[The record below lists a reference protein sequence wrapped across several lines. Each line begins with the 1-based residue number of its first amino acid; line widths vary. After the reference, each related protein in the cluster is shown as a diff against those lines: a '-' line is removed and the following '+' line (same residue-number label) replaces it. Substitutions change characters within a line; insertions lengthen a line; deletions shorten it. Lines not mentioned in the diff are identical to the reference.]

1 MKKLKHLFCIA
12 LAAVV
17 TVTSLVTTPIEAK
30 ADGDTIITVPIT
42 VQEEYSMANE
52 FFQIMNQKR
61 VEAGLP
67 EYKLDAGLMDMAM
80 TRAAQLC
87 IYFDHKSLYSNNQ
100 AVSDLRTGTP
110 IEYTV
115 GVNEDI
121 SDGTADADSTYRV
134 WYGSTGHR
142 PALISTDYNY
152 CGIGVVTYHNNIKWS
167 LIVSKY
173 PCGNE
178 IESVS
183 GSKTNT
189 RNIDAKAKF
198 FSRSIYR
205 TINADERTID
215 LDANGKTEDSFT
227 FSDIGSKSCS
237 YYVTQPGIFIFKSNN
252 PELFDVDGVGR
263 ITPKANGTGS
273 MTVYY
278 KGSVELLTVP
288 VKAGLMPKPTKTPEP
303 GTINP
308 VTPTPAQ
315 PDQIEPVTPSG
326 NPDAGNTETPS
337 QPTETLS
344 QPTETPSQPTE
355 TPSQPTVPSQ
365 QETSTPSTQE
375 TTVSPA
381 KPTEQPNNSKQTE
394 IKLTVK
400 VSNVTY
406 NGKARKP
413 SVKVYSGK
421 KRLSSKYYT
430 VSYKNNKN
438 VGYGTV
444 TVKGKG
450 NYSKASGT
458 AKFKINLKKTKL
470 SVAKSTKKKTFI
482 TTWKK
487 TGGNSGWQVQYSTNK
502 KFRSG
507 VRTVNLKSRNT
518 KLTVRKL
525 RSRKTYYIRVRGYK
539 KVKGKIMYA
548 GWSNVKKVKVK

>member
-1 MKKLKHLFCIA
+1 MRKLKHTLCIM
-12 LAAVV
+12 L
-17 TVTSLVTTPIEAK
+17 TLILTLTSIMVIPVSAE

-67 EYKLDAGLMDMAM
+67 EYKLDTGLMDMAM

-87 IYFDHKSLYSNNQ
+87 IYFDHASLT
-100 AVSDLRTGTP
+100 SDPRKHDALGDLQIGTP
-110 IEYTV
+110 IEQALRV
-115 GVNEDI
+115 VENI
-121 SDGTADADSTYRV
+121 ADGTGDATSTYNA
-134 WYGSTGHR
+134 WYGSNGHKL
-142 PALISTDYNY
+142 ALISDKFYY
-152 CGIGVVTYHNNIKWS
+152 CGIGAVTYHNNIKWC
-167 LIVSKY
+167 LIVSDT

-178 IESVS
+178 INSVS

-198 FSRSIYR
+198 FSQNIYW
-205 TINADERTID
+205 TINAN
-215 LDANGKTEDSFT
+215 ANSSKCGADGYMNESFT
-227 FSDIGSKSCS
+227 FADIGTQSTS
-237 YYVTQPGIFIFKSNN
+237 YYVTQPGVFTFRSNN
-252 PELFDVDGVGR
+252 PELFSVDGIGR
-263 ITPKANGTGS
+263 IKPLKSGTGS
-273 MTVYY
+273 LTVLY
-278 KGSVELLTVP
+278 KGMELCTTP
-288 VKAGLMPKPTKTPEP
+288 VKTTEKRVAPTPTPDS
-303 GTINP
+303 GKADP
-308 VTPTPAQ
+308 VTPTPAH
-315 PDQIEPVTPSG
+315 PDQTEPVAPPS

-337 QPTETLS
+337 QPTE
-344 QPTETPSQPTE
+344 PSQPE
-355 TPSQPTVPSQ
+355 TP
-365 QETSTPSTQE
+365 TPSTQE

-381 KPTEQPNNSKQTE
+381 KPAAQPNNSKQTRT
-394 IKLTVK
+394 KLTVK

-406 NGKARKP
+406 NGKAQKP

-470 SVAKSTKKKTFI
+470 SSAKSTKRKTFT

-507 VRTVNLKSRNT
+507 VRTVNLKANNT

-525 RSRKTYYIRVRGYK
+525 RSRKNYYIRIRGYK
-539 KVKGKIMYA
+539 KVNGQMMYSSWSSVKSVKI
-548 GWSNVKKVKVK
+548 K

>member
-1 MKKLKHLFCIA
+1 MRKLKHTLCIM
-12 LAAVV
+12 L
-17 TVTSLVTTPIEAK
+17 TLILTLTSIMVIPVSAE

-67 EYKLDAGLMDMAM
+67 EYKLDTGLMDMAM

-87 IYFDHKSLYSNNQ
+87 IYFDHASLT
-100 AVSDLRTGTP
+100 SDPRKHDALGDLQIGTP
-110 IEYTV
+110 IEQALRV
-115 GVNEDI
+115 VENI
-121 SDGTADADSTYRV
+121 ADGTGDATSTYNA
-134 WYGSTGHR
+134 WYGSNGHKL
-142 PALISTDYNY
+142 ALISDKFYY
-152 CGIGVVTYHNNIKWS
+152 CGIGAVTYHNNIKWC
-167 LIVSKY
+167 LIVSDT

-178 IESVS
+178 IDSVS

-198 FSRSIYR
+198 FSQNIYW
-205 TINADERTID
+205 TINAN
-215 LDANGKTEDSFT
+215 ANSSKCGADGYMNESFT
-227 FSDIGSKSCS
+227 FADIGTQSTS
-237 YYVTQPGIFIFKSNN
+237 YYVTQPGVFTFRSNN
-252 PELFDVDGVGR
+252 PELFSVDGIGR
-263 ITPKANGTGS
+263 IKPLKSGTGS
-273 MTVYY
+273 LTVLY
-278 KGSVELLTVP
+278 KGMELCTTP
-288 VKAGLMPKPTKTPEP
+288 VKTTEKRVAPTPTPDS
-303 GTINP
+303 GKADP
-308 VTPTPAQ
+308 VTPTPAH
-315 PDQIEPVTPSG
+315 PDQTEPVAPPS

-337 QPTETLS
+337 QPTE
-344 QPTETPSQPTE
+344 PSQPE
-355 TPSQPTVPSQ
+355 TP
-365 QETSTPSTQE
+365 TPSTQE

-381 KPTEQPNNSKQTE
+381 KPAAQPNNSKQTRT
-394 IKLTVK
+394 KLTVK

-406 NGKARKP
+406 NGKAQKP

-470 SVAKSTKKKTFI
+470 SSAKSTKRKTFT

-507 VRTVNLKSRNT
+507 VRTVNLKANNT

-525 RSRKTYYIRVRGYK
+525 RSRKNYYIRIRGYK
-539 KVKGKIMYA
+539 KVNGQMMYSSWSSVKSVKI
-548 GWSNVKKVKVK
+548 K

>member
-1 MKKLKHLFCIA
+1 MRKLKHTLCIM
-12 LAAVV
+12 L
-17 TVTSLVTTPIEAK
+17 TLILTLTSIMVIPVSAE

-67 EYKLDAGLMDMAM
+67 EYKLDTGLMDMAM

-87 IYFDHKSLYSNNQ
+87 IYFDHASLT
-100 AVSDLRTGTP
+100 SDPRKHDALGDLQIGTP
-110 IEYTV
+110 IEQALRV
-115 GVNEDI
+115 VENI
-121 SDGTADADSTYRV
+121 ADGTGDATSTYNA
-134 WYGSTGHR
+134 WYGSNGHKL
-142 PALISTDYNY
+142 ALISDKFYY
-152 CGIGVVTYHNNIKWS
+152 CGIGAVTYHNNIKWC
-167 LIVSKY
+167 LIVSDT

-178 IESVS
+178 IDSVS

-198 FSRSIYR
+198 FSQNIYW
-205 TINADERTID
+205 TINAN
-215 LDANGKTEDSFT
+215 ANSSKCGADGYMNESFT
-227 FSDIGSKSCS
+227 FADIGTQSTS
-237 YYVTQPGIFIFKSNN
+237 YYVTQPGVFTFRSNN
-252 PELFDVDGVGR
+252 PELFSVDGIGR
-263 ITPKANGTGS
+263 IKPLKSGTGS
-273 MTVYY
+273 LTVLY
-278 KGSVELLTVP
+278 KGMELCTTP
-288 VKAGLMPKPTKTPEP
+288 VKTTEKRVAPTPTPDS
-303 GTINP
+303 GKADP
-308 VTPTPAQ
+308 VTPTPAH
-315 PDQIEPVTPSG
+315 PDQTEPVAPPS

-337 QPTETLS
+337 QPTE
-344 QPTETPSQPTE
+344 PSQPE
-355 TPSQPTVPSQ
+355 TP
-365 QETSTPSTQE
+365 TPSTQE

-381 KPTEQPNNSKQTE
+381 KPAAQPNNSKQTRT
-394 IKLTVK
+394 KLTVK

-406 NGKARKP
+406 NGKAQKP

-470 SVAKSTKKKTFI
+470 SSAKSTKKKTF
-482 TTWKK
+482 TATWRK

-507 VRTVNLKSRNT
+507 VRTVNLKADNT

-525 RSRKTYYIRVRGYK
+525 RSRKNYYVRIRSYK
-539 KVKGKIMYA
+539 KVGKQTWYS
-548 GWSNVKKVKVK
+548 GWSNVKRVRIR

>member
-1 MKKLKHLFCIA
+1 MKKLKHTLCIM
-12 LAAVV
+12 L
-17 TVTSLVTTPIEAK
+17 TLILMVTSIMVIPVSAE

-52 FFQIMNQKR
+52 FFQLMNQKR
-61 VEAGLP
+61 AEAGLP

-87 IYFDHKSLYSNNQ
+87 IYFDHKSLYSSNQ

-121 SDGTADADSTYRV
+121 SDGTADAESTYKV

-142 PALISTDYNY
+142 PALISSDYNY
-152 CGIGVVTYHNNIKWS
+152 CGIGIVTYHNNIKWS

-189 RNIDAKAKF
+189 RTVKAKAKY
-198 FSRSIYR
+198 FSRKKVAALDEW
-205 TINADERTID
+205 ADD
-215 LDANGKTEDSFT
+215 PFA
-227 FSDIGSKSCS
+227 FSDIESGRDG
-237 YYVTQPGIFIFKSNN
+237 YYIQQTGIFTFKNNN
-252 PELFDVDGVGR
+252 PELIDIDSMGR
-263 ITPKANGTGS
+263 LKPKANGKGTF
-273 MTVYY
+273 TIYY
-278 KGSVELLTVP
+278 KNIELCTVSVTAYHDE
-288 VKAGLMPKPTKTPEP
+288 E
-303 GTINP
+303 GT
-308 VTPTPAQ
+308 VTPTPTESPKQTETTKPENTPTPTEPAQ
-315 PDQIEPVTPSG
+315 TEPVTPPG
-326 NPDAGNTETPS
+326 TPDAGNTETPN
-337 QPTETLS
+337 QPTE
-344 QPTETPSQPTE
+344 PSQP
-355 TPSQPTVPSQ
+355 
-365 QETSTPSTQE
+365 ETSAPSTQE

-381 KPTEQPNNSKQTE
+381 KPAAQPNNSQQTGT
-394 IKLTVK
+394 KLTVK

-406 NGKARKP
+406 NGKAQKP

-421 KRLSSKYYT
+421 KQLSSKYYT

-450 NYSKASGT
+450 SYSKTSGT
-458 AKFKINLKKTKL
+458 AKFKINLKKPGL
-470 SVAKSTKKKTFI
+470 SSTKSTKKKTFT

-487 TGGNSGWQVQYSTNK
+487 TGGNSGWQVQYSLNK

-507 VRTVNLKSRNT
+507 VRTVNLKSNNT

-525 RSRKTYYIRVRGYK
+525 RSRKNYYVRIRGYK
-539 KVKGKIMYA
+539 KVGKQTWYS
-548 GWSNVKKVKVK
+548 GWSNVKSVRIR

>member
-100 AVSDLRTGTP
+100 AVTDLRKGTP

-121 SDGTADADSTYRV
+121 SDGTADADSTYKV

-198 FSRSIYR
+198 FSQNIYW
-205 TINADERTID
+205 TINAN
-215 LDANGKTEDSFT
+215 ANSSKCGADGYMNESFT
-227 FSDIGSKSCS
+227 FADIGTQSTS
-237 YYVTQPGIFIFKSNN
+237 YYVTLPGVFTFRSNN
-252 PELFDVDGVGR
+252 PELFSVDGIGR
-263 ITPKANGTGS
+263 IKPLKSGAGS
-273 MTVYY
+273 LTVLY
-278 KGSVELLTVP
+278 KGMELCTTP
-288 VKAGLMPKPTKTPEP
+288 VKTTEKRVNPTPTPE
-303 GTINP
+303 TTDP
-308 VTPTPAQ
+308 VPTTPAQ

-337 QPTETLS
+337 K
-344 QPTETPSQPTE
+344 PTETPSQPTE

>member
-1 MKKLKHLFCIA
+1 MKKLKHTLCIM
-12 LAAVV
+12 L
-17 TVTSLVTTPIEAK
+17 TLILTLTSIMVIPVSAET
-30 ADGDTIITVPIT
+30 DGDTIITVPIT

-115 GVNEDI
+115 GVKEDI
-121 SDGTADADSTYRV
+121 SDGTADADSTYKV

-178 IESVS
+178 IKSVS

-198 FSRSIYR
+198 FSQNIYW
-205 TINADERTID
+205 TINAN
-215 LDANGKTEDSFT
+215 ANSSKCGADGYMNESFT
-227 FSDIGSKSCS
+227 FADIGTQSTS
-237 YYVTQPGIFIFKSNN
+237 YYVTQPGVFTFRSNN
-252 PELFDVDGVGR
+252 PELFSVDGIGR
-263 ITPKANGTGS
+263 IKPLKSGIGS
-273 MTVYY
+273 LTVLY
-278 KGSVELLTVP
+278 KGMELCTTP
-288 VKAGLMPKPTKTPEP
+288 VKTTEKRVNPTPTPGKTD
-303 GTINP
+303 P
-308 VTPTPAQ
+308 VTPTPTK
-315 PDQIEPVTPSG
+315 PVTPPSTS
-326 NPDAGNTETPS
+326 DTGNTEKPNQPS
-337 QPTETLS
+337 I
-344 QPTETPSQPTE
+344 
-355 TPSQPTVPSQ
+355 
-365 QETSTPSTQE
+365 ST
-375 TTVSPA
+375 
-381 KPTEQPNNSKQTE
+381 
-394 IKLTVK
+394 KLTVK

-406 NGKARKP
+406 NGKSQKP

-421 KRLSSKYYT
+421 KQLSSKYYT

-450 NYSKASGT
+450 SYSKASGT
-458 AKFKINLKKTKL
+458 AKFKINLKKPIFSYTR
-470 SVAKSTKKKTFI
+470 STKRRTFTI
-482 TTWKK
+482 IWKK
-487 TGGNSGWQVQYSTNK
+487 TGGNSGWQVQYSLDK
-502 KFRSG
+502 KFRAG
-507 VRTVNLKSRNT
+507 VRTVNLKSSNT
-518 KLTVRKL
+518 GLTIRKL
-525 RSRKTYYIRVRGYK
+525 KSRKNYYIRVRGYK
-539 KVKGKIMYA
+539 KVGSKMMYSS
-548 GWSNVKKVKVK
+548 WSNVKRVKIK

>member
-61 VEAGLP
+61 AEAGLP
-67 EYKLDAGLMDMAM
+67 EYKLDTGLMDMAM

-115 GVNEDI
+115 GVKEDI

-152 CGIGVVTYHNNIKWS
+152 CGIGVVTYQNNIKWS

-198 FSRSIYR
+198 FSQNIYW
-205 TINADERTID
+205 TINAN
-215 LDANGKTEDSFT
+215 ANSSKCGVDGYVNESFT
-227 FSDIGSKSCS
+227 FADIGTQSTS
-237 YYVTQPGIFIFKSNN
+237 YYVTQPGVFTFRSNN
-252 PELFDVDGVGR
+252 PELFSVDGIGR
-263 ITPKANGTGS
+263 IKPLKSGTGS
-273 MTVYY
+273 LTVLY
-278 KGSVELLTVP
+278 KGMELCTTP
-288 VKAGLMPKPTKTPEP
+288 VKTTEKR
-303 GTINP
+303 
-308 VTPTPAQ
+308 VVQTPTPA
-315 PDQIEPVTPSG
+315 PGTVDPVTPIPTKPVTPPSTS
-326 NPDAGNTETPS
+326 NTGNTEKPNQPS
-337 QPTETLS
+337 QS
-344 QPTETPSQPTE
+344 A
-355 TPSQPTVPSQ
+355 
-365 QETSTPSTQE
+365 PSTSE
-375 TTVSPA
+375 TTPA
-381 KPTEQPNNSKQTE
+381 KPTVKPNSSNHASVST
-394 IKLTVK
+394 KLTVK

-406 NGKARKP
+406 NGKSQKP

-421 KRLSSKYYT
+421 KQLSSKYYT

-450 NYSKASGT
+450 SYSKASGT
-458 AKFKINLKKTKL
+458 AKFKINLKKPIFSYTR
-470 SVAKSTKKKTFI
+470 STKRKTFTI
-482 TTWKK
+482 IWKK
-487 TGGNSGWQVQYSTNK
+487 TGGNSGWQVQYSLDK
-502 KFRSG
+502 KFRAG
-507 VRTVNLKSRNT
+507 VRTINLKSSNTRLTVRNLKSRKN
-518 KLTVRKL
+518 
-525 RSRKTYYIRVRGYK
+525 YYIRVRGYK
-539 KVKGKIMYA
+539 KVGSKMMYSS
-548 GWSNVKKVKVK
+548 WSNVKRVKIK

>member
-1 MKKLKHLFCIA
+1 MKKLKDTLCVMLTLI
-12 LAAVV
+12 L
-17 TVTSLVTTPIEAK
+17 TLTSILVMPVNAET
-30 ADGDTIITVPIT
+30 DGDTIITVPIT

-61 VEAGLP
+61 AEAGLP
-67 EYKLDAGLMDMAM
+67 EYKLDAGLMNMAM
-80 TRAAQLC
+80 ERAAELC
-87 IYFDHKSLYSNNQ
+87 IYFDHKSLTTKNIALTDKELANPLIGNNFSYS
-100 AVSDLRTGTP
+100 T
-110 IEYTV
+110 
-115 GVNEDI
+115 EDI
-121 SDGTADADSTYRV
+121 SDGTGDAASTYKV
-134 WYGSTGHR
+134 WYDSLGHR
-142 PALISTDYNY
+142 PALIGTDYNY

-167 LIVSKY
+167 LIVSSIPGGK
-173 PCGNE
+173 E

-205 TINADERTID
+205 TINADERTVD
-215 LDANGKTEDSFT
+215 LDANGKTEESFT
-227 FSDIGSKSCS
+227 FADIGSKNCS
-237 YYVTQPGIFIFKSNN
+237 YYVTQPGIFTFKSNN

-288 VKAGLMPKPTKTPEP
+288 VKAGLMPKPTSSPNP
-303 GTINP
+303 GTTDPVNP
-308 VTPTPAQ
+308 TPTLPAQ
-315 PDQIEPVTPSG
+315 TEPVTPPST
-326 NPDAGNTETPS
+326 PDAGNTETPS
-337 QPTETLS
+337 QPTE
-344 QPTETPSQPTE
+344 PSQP
-355 TPSQPTVPSQ
+355 
-365 QETSTPSTQE
+365 ETSTPSTQE

-381 KPTEQPNNSKQTE
+381 KPAAQPNNSKQTGT
-394 IKLTVK
+394 KLSIK

-406 NGKARKP
+406 NGKAQKP

-458 AKFKINLKKTKL
+458 AKFKNNLKTTKL
-470 SVAKSTKKKTFI
+470 SSAKSTKRKTFT

-507 VRTVNLKSRNT
+507 VRTVNLKSSNT
-518 KLTVRKL
+518 RLTVRKL
-525 RSRKTYYIRVRGYK
+525 KSRKNYYVRIRSYK
-539 KVKGKIMYA
+539 KVGKQTWYSR
-548 GWSNVKKVKVK
+548 WSSVKSVRIR

>member
-1 MKKLKHLFCIA
+1 MKKLKHTLCIM
-12 LAAVV
+12 LTLIL
-17 TVTSLVTTPIEAK
+17 TVTSIMIIPVSAET
-30 ADGDTIITVPIT
+30 DGDTIITVPIT

-52 FFQIMNQKR
+52 FFQLMNQKR
-61 VEAGLP
+61 AESGLP

-80 TRAAQLC
+80 TRSAQLC
-87 IYFDHKSLYSNNQ
+87 IYFNHASL
-100 AVSDLRTGTP
+100 VSDPREHDALGDLQVGTP
-110 IEYTV
+110 IEHKI
-115 GVNEDI
+115 GVTEDI
-121 SDGTADADSTYRV
+121 LDGTADAASSYKV
-134 WYGSTGHR
+134 WYDSYGHR
-142 PALISTDYNY
+142 PALISTEYNY
-152 CGIGVVTYHNNIKWS
+152 CGMGVVTYHNNIKWC

-237 YYVTQPGIFIFKSNN
+237 YYVTQPGIFTFKSNN

-288 VKAGLMPKPTKTPEP
+288 VKAGLMPKPTKTPDP
-303 GTINP
+303 GTTDP
-308 VTPTPAQ
+308 VPTIPAQ
-315 PDQIEPVTPSG
+315 PAQTEPVTPPS
-326 NPDAGNTETPS
+326 NPDAGNTETPN
-337 QPTETLS
+337 QPTE
-344 QPTETPSQPTE
+344 PSQP
-355 TPSQPTVPSQ
+355 
-365 QETSTPSTQE
+365 ETSTPSTQE
-375 TTVSPA
+375 TTVSP
-381 KPTEQPNNSKQTE
+381 KPAAQPNNSQQTGT
-394 IKLTVK
+394 KLTIK

-406 NGKARKP
+406 NGKAQKP

-444 TVKGKG
+444 TVKGKES
-450 NYSKASGT
+450 YSKASGT
-458 AKFKINLKKTKL
+458 AKFKINLKKPGFSST
-470 SVAKSTKKKTFI
+470 KSTKKKTFT

-507 VRTVNLKSRNT
+507 VRTVNLKANNT

-525 RSRKTYYIRVRGYK
+525 KSRKTYYIRIRGYK
-539 KVKGKIMYA
+539 KINGKMMYSSWSSVKSVKI
-548 GWSNVKKVKVK
+548 K

>member
-1 MKKLKHLFCIA
+1 MKKLKHTLCIMFA
-12 LAAVV
+12 LIL
-17 TVTSLVTTPIEAK
+17 TMTSILVIPISAEST
-30 ADGDTIITVPIT
+30 GDTIITVPIT

-52 FFQIMNQKR
+52 LFQLMNQKR
-61 VEAGLP
+61 AEAGLP
-67 EYKLDAGLMDMAM
+67 EYKLDTGLMDMAM

-87 IYFDHKSLYSNNQ
+87 IYFDHASLT
-100 AVSDLRTGTP
+100 SDPRKHDALGDLQIGTP
-110 IEYTV
+110 IEQALRV
-115 GVNEDI
+115 VENI
-121 SDGTADADSTYRV
+121 ADGTGDAASTYNA
-134 WYGSTGHR
+134 WYSSNGHK
-142 PALISTDYNY
+142 PALISEKFYY
-152 CGIGVVTYHNNIKWS
+152 CGIGTVTYHNNIKWC
-167 LIVSKY
+167 LIVSDT

-178 IESVS
+178 IERVS
-183 GSKTNT
+183 GSKMNT

-237 YYVTQPGIFIFKSNN
+237 YYVTQPGIFTFKSNN

-315 PDQIEPVTPSG
+315 PDQTEPVTPPS
-326 NPDAGNTETPS
+326 NPDAGNTEAPS
-337 QPTETLS
+337 QPTE
-344 QPTETPSQPTE
+344 PSQPE
-355 TPSQPTVPSQ
+355 TP
-365 QETSTPSTQE
+365 TPSTQE
-375 TTVSPA
+375 TIVSPA
-381 KPTEQPNNSKQTE
+381 KPAAQPNNSKQTRT
-394 IKLTVK
+394 KLTVK

-406 NGKARKP
+406 NGKAQKP

-470 SVAKSTKKKTFI
+470 SSAKSTKKKTFI

-507 VRTVNLKSRNT
+507 VRTVNLKSSNT
-518 KLTVRKL
+518 RLTVRNLKN
-525 RSRKTYYIRVRGYK
+525 RKKYYVRVRSYK
-539 KVKGKIMYA
+539 KVGKQTWYS
-548 GWSNVKKVKVK
+548 GWSNVKRVRIR

>member
-1 MKKLKHLFCIA
+1 MRKLKHTLCIM
-12 LAAVV
+12 L
-17 TVTSLVTTPIEAK
+17 TLILTLTSIMVIPVSAE

-67 EYKLDAGLMDMAM
+67 EYKLDTGLMDMAM

-87 IYFDHKSLYSNNQ
+87 IYFDHASLT
-100 AVSDLRTGTP
+100 SDPRKHDALGDLQIGTP
-110 IEYTV
+110 IEQALRV
-115 GVNEDI
+115 VENI
-121 SDGTADADSTYRV
+121 ADGTGDATSTYNA
-134 WYGSTGHR
+134 WYGSNGHKL
-142 PALISTDYNY
+142 ALISDKFYY
-152 CGIGVVTYHNNIKWS
+152 CGIGAVTYHNNIKWC
-167 LIVSKY
+167 LIVSDT

-178 IESVS
+178 IDSVS

-198 FSRSIYR
+198 FSQNIYW
-205 TINADERTID
+205 TINAN
-215 LDANGKTEDSFT
+215 ANSSKCGVDGYMNESFT
-227 FSDIGSKSCS
+227 FADIGTQSTS
-237 YYVTQPGIFIFKSNN
+237 YYVTQPGVFTFRSNN
-252 PELFDVDGVGR
+252 PELFSVDGIGR
-263 ITPKANGTGS
+263 IKPLKSGTGS
-273 MTVYY
+273 LTVLY
-278 KGSVELLTVP
+278 KGMELCTTP
-288 VKAGLMPKPTKTPEP
+288 VKTTEKRVAPTPTPDS
-303 GTINP
+303 GKADP
-308 VTPTPAQ
+308 VTPTPAH
-315 PDQIEPVTPSG
+315 PDQTEPVAPPS

-337 QPTETLS
+337 QPTE
-344 QPTETPSQPTE
+344 PSQPE
-355 TPSQPTVPSQ
+355 TP
-365 QETSTPSTQE
+365 TPSTQE

-381 KPTEQPNNSKQTE
+381 NPAAQPNNSKQTST
-394 IKLTVK
+394 KLTVK

-406 NGKARKP
+406 NGKAQKP

-470 SVAKSTKKKTFI
+470 SSAKSTKRKTFT

-507 VRTVNLKSRNT
+507 VRTVNLKANNT

-525 RSRKTYYIRVRGYK
+525 RSRKNYYIRIRGYK
-539 KVKGKIMYA
+539 KVNGQMMYSSWSSVKSVKI
-548 GWSNVKKVKVK
+548 K

>member
-1 MKKLKHLFCIA
+1 MRKLKHTLCIM
-12 LAAVV
+12 L
-17 TVTSLVTTPIEAK
+17 TLILMVTSIMVIPVSAET
-30 ADGDTIITVPIT
+30 DGDTIITVPIT

-142 PALISTDYNY
+142 PALICTDYNY

-189 RNIDAKAKF
+189 RTVRAKAKY
-198 FSRSIYR
+198 FSRKKV
-205 TINADERTID
+205 AALDEWVD
-215 LDANGKTEDSFT
+215 NPFA
-227 FSDIGSKSCS
+227 FSDIESGRDG
-237 YYVTQPGIFIFKSNN
+237 YYIQQAGIFTFKNNN
-252 PELFDVDGVGR
+252 PELVDIDSMGR
-263 ITPKANGTGS
+263 LKPKANGKGTF
-273 MTVYY
+273 TVYY
-278 KGSVELLTVP
+278 KNIELCTVSVTAYHDEEET
-288 VKAGLMPKPTKTPEP
+288 
-303 GTINP
+303 
-308 VTPTPAQ
+308 VTPTP
-315 PDQIEPVTPSG
+315 TPS
-326 NPDAGNTETPS
+326 PKPTEPPKQTETAKP
-337 QPTETLS
+337 
-344 QPTETPSQPTE
+344 
-355 TPSQPTVPSQ
+355 
-365 QETSTPSTQE
+365 TSTPD
-375 TTVSPA
+375 P
-381 KPTEQPNNSKQTE
+381 QPPKQTE
-394 IKLTVK
+394 TTKPAEPPKQMEPSKPVKPVSRKLTVK
-400 VSNVTY
+400 VKNVTY
-406 NGKARKP
+406 NGKAQKLAIT
-413 SVKVYSGK
+413 VYAGK
-421 KRLSSKYYT
+421 KKLSSKYYT

-444 TVKGKG
+444 VVKGKG
-450 NYSKASGT
+450 SYGKYSGT
-458 AKFKINLKKTKL
+458 ANFKINLKKTKL
-470 SVAKSTKKKTFI
+470 SSAKSTKKKTF
-482 TTWKK
+482 TATWKK

-502 KFRSG
+502 KFRSR

-525 RSRKTYYIRVRGYK
+525 ISRKNYYIRIRGYK
-539 KVKGKIMYA
+539 KVNGKMMYSS
-548 GWSNVKKVKVK
+548 WSSVKSVKIK

>member
-1 MKKLKHLFCIA
+1 MRKLKHTLCIM
-12 LAAVV
+12 LILIL
-17 TVTSLVTTPIEAK
+17 TLTSIMVIPVSAEAE
-30 ADGDTIITVPIT
+30 GDTIITVPIT

-67 EYKLDAGLMDMAM
+67 EYKLDTGLMDMAM

-87 IYFDHKSLYSNNQ
+87 IYFDHASLT
-100 AVSDLRTGTP
+100 SDPRKHDALGDLQIGTP
-110 IEYTV
+110 IEQALRV
-115 GVNEDI
+115 VENI
-121 SDGTADADSTYRV
+121 ADGTGDATSTYNA
-134 WYGSTGHR
+134 WYGSNGHKL
-142 PALISTDYNY
+142 ALISDKFYY
-152 CGIGVVTYHNNIKWS
+152 CGIGAVTYHNNIKWC
-167 LIVSKY
+167 LIVSDT

-183 GSKTNT
+183 GSKMNT

-237 YYVTQPGIFIFKSNN
+237 YYVTQPGIFTFKSNN

-315 PDQIEPVTPSG
+315 PDQTEPVVPPS

-337 QPTETLS
+337 QPTE
-344 QPTETPSQPTE
+344 PSQPE
-355 TPSQPTVPSQ
+355 TP
-365 QETSTPSTQE
+365 TPSTQE

-381 KPTEQPNNSKQTE
+381 KPAAQPNNSKQTRT
-394 IKLTVK
+394 KLTVK

-406 NGKARKP
+406 NGKAQKP

-470 SVAKSTKKKTFI
+470 SSAKSTKRKTFT

-487 TGGNSGWQVQYSTNK
+487 TGGNSGWQVQYSLNK

-507 VRTVNLKSRNT
+507 VRTVNLKANNT

-525 RSRKTYYIRVRGYK
+525 RSRKNYYVRIRSYK
-539 KVKGKIMYA
+539 KVGKQTWYSD
-548 GWSNVKKVKVK
+548 WSNVKRVRIR

>member
-1 MKKLKHLFCIA
+1 MRKLKHTLCIM
-12 LAAVV
+12 L
-17 TVTSLVTTPIEAK
+17 TLILTLTSIMVIPVSAET
-30 ADGDTIITVPIT
+30 DGDTIITVPIT

-52 FFQIMNQKR
+52 FFQLMNQKR
-61 VEAGLP
+61 AEAGLP

-87 IYFDHKSLYSNNQ
+87 IYFDHASL
-100 AVSDLRTGTP
+100 VSDPREHDALGDLQVGTP
-110 IEYTV
+110 IEHKI
-115 GVNEDI
+115 GVIEDI
-121 SDGTADADSTYRV
+121 LDGTADAASSYKV
-134 WYGSTGHR
+134 WYDSYGHR
-142 PALISTDYNY
+142 PALISTEYNY
-152 CGIGVVTYHNNIKWS
+152 CGIGVVTYHNNIKWC

-183 GSKTNT
+183 GSKANT

-198 FSRSIYR
+198 FSQSIYW
-205 TINADERTID
+205 TINAN
-215 LDANGKTEDSFT
+215 ANSSKCGADGYMNESFT
-227 FSDIGSKSCS
+227 FADIGTQSTS
-237 YYVTQPGIFIFKSNN
+237 YYVTQPGVFTFRSNN
-252 PELFDVDGVGR
+252 PELFSVDGIGR
-263 ITPKANGTGS
+263 IKPLKSGTGS
-273 MTVYY
+273 LTVLY
-278 KGSVELLTVP
+278 KGMELCTTP
-288 VKAGLMPKPTKTPEP
+288 VKTTEKRVIPTPTPDP
-303 GTINP
+303 GTTDP
-308 VTPTPAQ
+308 VPTTPAQ
-315 PDQIEPVTPSG
+315 PDQTEPVTPPS

-337 QPTETLS
+337 QPTK
-344 QPTETPSQPTE
+344 
-355 TPSQPTVPSQ
+355 PSQ

-381 KPTEQPNNSKQTE
+381 TPAAQPNNSQQTGT
-394 IKLTVK
+394 KLTVK

-406 NGKARKP
+406 NGKAQKP

-450 NYSKASGT
+450 SYSKTSGT

-470 SVAKSTKKKTFI
+470 SSAKSTKKKTFT

-507 VRTVNLKSRNT
+507 VRTVNLKANNT

-525 RSRKTYYIRVRGYK
+525 KSRKNYYVRIRSYK
-539 KVKGKIMYA
+539 KVGKQTWYS
-548 GWSNVKKVKVK
+548 GWSNVKSVRIR

>member
-1 MKKLKHLFCIA
+1 MRKLKHTLCIM
-12 LAAVV
+12 L
-17 TVTSLVTTPIEAK
+17 TLILTLTSIMVIPVSAE

-67 EYKLDAGLMDMAM
+67 EYKLDTGLMDMAM

-87 IYFDHKSLYSNNQ
+87 IYFDHASLT
-100 AVSDLRTGTP
+100 SDPRKHDALGDLQIGTP
-110 IEYTV
+110 IEQALRV
-115 GVNEDI
+115 VENI
-121 SDGTADADSTYRV
+121 ADGTGDATSTYNA
-134 WYGSTGHR
+134 WYGSNGHKL
-142 PALISTDYNY
+142 ALISDKFYY
-152 CGIGVVTYHNNIKWS
+152 CGIGAVTYHNNIKWC
-167 LIVSKY
+167 LIVSDT

-178 IESVS
+178 IDSVS

-198 FSRSIYR
+198 FSQNIYW
-205 TINADERTID
+205 TINAN
-215 LDANGKTEDSFT
+215 ANSSKCGADGYMNESFT
-227 FSDIGSKSCS
+227 FADIGTQSTS
-237 YYVTQPGIFIFKSNN
+237 YYVTQPGVFTFRSNN
-252 PELFDVDGVGR
+252 PELFSVDGIGR
-263 ITPKANGTGS
+263 IKPLKSGTGS
-273 MTVYY
+273 LTVLY
-278 KGSVELLTVP
+278 KGMELCTTP
-288 VKAGLMPKPTKTPEP
+288 VKTTEKRVAPTPTPDS
-303 GTINP
+303 GKADP
-308 VTPTPAQ
+308 VTPTPAH
-315 PDQIEPVTPSG
+315 PDQTEPVAPPS

-337 QPTETLS
+337 QPTE
-344 QPTETPSQPTE
+344 PSQPE
-355 TPSQPTVPSQ
+355 TP
-365 QETSTPSTQE
+365 TPSTQE

-381 KPTEQPNNSKQTE
+381 KPAAQPNNSKQTRT
-394 IKLTVK
+394 KLTVK

-406 NGKARKP
+406 NGKAQKP

-470 SVAKSTKKKTFI
+470 SSAKSTKRKTFT

-507 VRTVNLKSRNT
+507 VRTVNLKADNT

-525 RSRKTYYIRVRGYK
+525 RSRKNYYVRIRSYK
-539 KVKGKIMYA
+539 KVGKQTWYS
-548 GWSNVKKVKVK
+548 GWSNVKRVRIR

>member
-61 VEAGLP
+61 AEAGLP

-315 PDQIEPVTPSG
+315 PDQTEPVTPPS

-337 QPTETLS
+337 QPTK
-344 QPTETPSQPTE
+344 
-355 TPSQPTVPSQ
+355 PSQ

-375 TTVSPA
+375 TTMSPA
-381 KPTEQPNNSKQTE
+381 KPTVKPNSSNHASVST
-394 IKLTVK
+394 KLTVK

-406 NGKARKP
+406 NGKSQKP

-458 AKFKINLKKTKL
+458 AKFNINLKKPSL
-470 SVAKSTKKKTFI
+470 SSTKSTKKKTFT

-507 VRTVNLKSRNT
+507 VRSVNLKANNT

-525 RSRKTYYIRVRGYK
+525 RSRKNYYVRIRSYK
-539 KVKGKIMYA
+539 KVGKQTWYS
-548 GWSNVKKVKVK
+548 GWSNVKRVRIR

>member
-1 MKKLKHLFCIA
+1 MRKLKHTLCIM
-12 LAAVV
+12 L
-17 TVTSLVTTPIEAK
+17 TQILMVTSIMVIPVSAET
-30 ADGDTIITVPIT
+30 DGDTIITVPIT

-152 CGIGVVTYHNNIKWS
+152 CGIGVVTYHNNIKWC

-189 RNIDAKAKF
+189 RTVRAKAKY
-198 FSRSIYR
+198 FSRKKV
-205 TINADERTID
+205 AALDEWSNNPF
-215 LDANGKTEDSFT
+215 A
-227 FSDIGSKSCS
+227 FSDIESGMDG
-237 YYVTQPGIFIFKSNN
+237 YYIQQAGIFTFKNNN
-252 PELFDVDGVGR
+252 PELIDIDSMGR
-263 ITPKANGTGS
+263 LKPKANGKGTF
-273 MTVYY
+273 TVYY
-278 KGSVELLTVP
+278 KNIELCTVSVTAYHDEEET
-288 VKAGLMPKPTKTPEP
+288 
-303 GTINP
+303 
-308 VTPTPAQ
+308 VTPTP
-315 PDQIEPVTPSG
+315 TPS
-326 NPDAGNTETPS
+326 PKPTEPPKQTETTKP
-337 QPTETLS
+337 
-344 QPTETPSQPTE
+344 
-355 TPSQPTVPSQ
+355 
-365 QETSTPSTQE
+365 TSTPDPTQ
-375 TTVSPA
+375 P
-381 KPTEQPNNSKQTE
+381 PKQTE
-394 IKLTVK
+394 TVTPAPSQSEIVKPTQSDTKNPSKQPETQKPVSRKFTVTVK
-400 VSNVTY
+400 DVTY
-406 NGKARKP
+406 NGKAQKP
-413 SVKVYSGK
+413 AITVYAGNK
-421 KRLSSKYYT
+421 MLSLKYYT
-430 VSYKNNKN
+430 VSCKNNKN

-444 TVKGKG
+444 VVKGKG
-450 NYSKASGT
+450 SYSKYSGT
-458 AKFKINLKKTKL
+458 ANFKINLKKTKL
-470 SVAKSTKKKTFI
+470 SSAKSTKKKTFT

-487 TGGNSGWQVQYSTNK
+487 TGGNSGWQVQYSLNK

-507 VRTVNLKSRNT
+507 VRTVNLKANNT

-525 RSRKTYYIRVRGYK
+525 RSRKNYYIRIRGYK
-539 KVKGKIMYA
+539 KVNGKMMYSS
-548 GWSNVKKVKVK
+548 WSSVKSVKIK

>member
-61 VEAGLP
+61 AEAELP

-237 YYVTQPGIFIFKSNN
+237 YYVTQPGIFTFKSNN

-278 KGSVELLTVP
+278 KGNVELLTVP

-315 PDQIEPVTPSG
+315 PDQTEPVTPPS

-337 QPTETLS
+337 QPTK
-344 QPTETPSQPTE
+344 
-355 TPSQPTVPSQ
+355 PSQ

-375 TTVSPA
+375 TTMSPA
-381 KPTEQPNNSKQTE
+381 KPTVKPNSSNHASVST
-394 IKLTVK
+394 KLTVK

-406 NGKARKP
+406 NGKSQKP

-458 AKFKINLKKTKL
+458 AKFKINLKKPSL
-470 SVAKSTKKKTFI
+470 SSTKSTKKKTFT

-507 VRTVNLKSRNT
+507 VRSVNLKANNT

-525 RSRKTYYIRVRGYK
+525 RSRKNYYVRIRSYK
-539 KVKGKIMYA
+539 KVGKQTWYS
-548 GWSNVKKVKVK
+548 GWSNVKRVRIR

>member
-1 MKKLKHLFCIA
+1 MRKLKHTLCIM
-12 LAAVV
+12 L
-17 TVTSLVTTPIEAK
+17 TLILMVTSIMVIPVSAET
-30 ADGDTIITVPIT
+30 DGDTIITVPIT

-87 IYFDHKSLYSNNQ
+87 IYFDHASLT
-100 AVSDLRTGTP
+100 SDPRKHDALGDLQIGTP
-110 IEYTV
+110 IEQALRV
-115 GVNEDI
+115 VENI
-121 SDGTADADSTYRV
+121 ADGTGDATSTYNA
-134 WYGSTGHR
+134 WYGSNGHKL
-142 PALISTDYNY
+142 ALISDKFYY
-152 CGIGVVTYHNNIKWS
+152 CGIGAVTYHNNIKWC
-167 LIVSKY
+167 LIVSDT

-198 FSRSIYR
+198 FSQNIYW
-205 TINADERTID
+205 TINAN
-215 LDANGKTEDSFT
+215 ANSSTCGADGYMNESFT
-227 FSDIGSKSCS
+227 FADIGTQSTS
-237 YYVTQPGIFIFKSNN
+237 YYVTQPGVFTFRSNN
-252 PELFDVDGVGR
+252 PELFSVDGIGR
-263 ITPKANGTGS
+263 IKPLKSGTGS
-273 MTVYY
+273 LTVLY
-278 KGSVELLTVP
+278 KGMELCTTP
-288 VKAGLMPKPTKTPEP
+288 VKTTEKRVIPTPDP
-303 GTINP
+303 GTTDP
-308 VTPTPAQ
+308 VPTTPAQ
-315 PDQIEPVTPSG
+315 PDQTEPVTPPS

-337 QPTETLS
+337 QPTK
-344 QPTETPSQPTE
+344 
-355 TPSQPTVPSQ
+355 
-365 QETSTPSTQE
+365 
-375 TTVSPA
+375 PA
-381 KPTEQPNNSKQTE
+381 AQPNNSKQTGT
-394 IKLTVK
+394 KLTVK

-406 NGKARKP
+406 NGKAQKP

-430 VSYKNNKN
+430 VSYQNNKN

-450 NYSKASGT
+450 SYSKASGT
-458 AKFKINLKKTKL
+458 AKFKINMKKTKL
-470 SVAKSTKKKTFI
+470 SSAKSTKRKTFTI
-482 TTWKK
+482 IWKK

-525 RSRKTYYIRVRGYK
+525 KSRKNYYVRIRSYK
-539 KVKGKIMYA
+539 KVGRQTWYS
-548 GWSNVKKVKVK
+548 GWSNVKRVRIR

>member
-1 MKKLKHLFCIA
+1 MRKLKHTLCIM
-12 LAAVV
+12 L
-17 TVTSLVTTPIEAK
+17 TLILTLTSIMVIPVSAET
-30 ADGDTIITVPIT
+30 DGDTIITVPIT

-198 FSRSIYR
+198 FSQNIYW
-205 TINADERTID
+205 TINAN
-215 LDANGKTEDSFT
+215 ANSSKCGADGYMNESFT
-227 FSDIGSKSCS
+227 FADIGTQSTS
-237 YYVTQPGIFIFKSNN
+237 YYVTQPGVFTFRSNN
-252 PELFDVDGVGR
+252 PELFSVDGIGR
-263 ITPKANGTGS
+263 IKPLKSGTGS
-273 MTVYY
+273 LTVLY
-278 KGSVELLTVP
+278 KGMELCTTP
-288 VKAGLMPKPTKTPEP
+288 VKTTEKRVAPTPTPDSGKTD
-303 GTINP
+303 P

-315 PDQIEPVTPSG
+315 PDQTEPVVPPS

-337 QPTETLS
+337 QPTE
-344 QPTETPSQPTE
+344 PSQPE
-355 TPSQPTVPSQ
+355 TP
-365 QETSTPSTQE
+365 TPSTQE

-381 KPTEQPNNSKQTE
+381 KPAAQPNNSKQTGT
-394 IKLTVK
+394 KLTVK

-406 NGKARKP
+406 NGKAQKP

-470 SVAKSTKKKTFI
+470 SSAKSTKRKTFT

-525 RSRKTYYIRVRGYK
+525 RSRKNYYVRIRSYK
-539 KVKGKIMYA
+539 KVGKQTWYSR
-548 GWSNVKKVKVK
+548 WSSVKSVRIR

>member
-1 MKKLKHLFCIA
+1 MRKLKHTLCIM
-12 LAAVV
+12 LILIL
-17 TVTSLVTTPIEAK
+17 TLTSIMVIPVSAEST
-30 ADGDTIITVPIT
+30 GDTIITVPIT

-52 FFQIMNQKR
+52 FFQLMNQKR
-61 VEAGLP
+61 AEAELP

-87 IYFDHKSLYSNNQ
+87 IYFNHASL
-100 AVSDLRTGTP
+100 VSDPREHDALGDLQVGTP
-110 IEYTV
+110 IEHKI
-115 GVNEDI
+115 GVTEDI
-121 SDGTADADSTYRV
+121 LDGTADAASSYKV
-134 WYGSTGHR
+134 WYDSLGHR
-142 PALISTDYNY
+142 PALISTEYNY
-152 CGIGVVTYHNNIKWS
+152 CGIGVVTYHNNIKWC

-198 FSRSIYR
+198 FSQNIYW
-205 TINADERTID
+205 TINAN
-215 LDANGKTEDSFT
+215 ANSSKCGADGYMNESFT
-227 FSDIGSKSCS
+227 FADIGTQSTS
-237 YYVTQPGIFIFKSNN
+237 YYVTQPGVFTFRSNN
-252 PELFDVDGVGR
+252 PELFSVDGIGR
-263 ITPKANGTGS
+263 IKPLKSGTGS
-273 MTVYY
+273 LTVLY
-278 KGSVELLTVP
+278 KGMELCTTP
-288 VKAGLMPKPTKTPEP
+288 VKTTEKRVAP
-303 GTINP
+303 
-308 VTPTPAQ
+308 TPTPAQ
-315 PDQIEPVTPSG
+315 PDQTEPVVPPS

-337 QPTETLS
+337 QPTE
-344 QPTETPSQPTE
+344 PSQPE
-355 TPSQPTVPSQ
+355 TP
-365 QETSTPSTQE
+365 TPSTQE

-381 KPTEQPNNSKQTE
+381 KPAAQPNNSKQTGT
-394 IKLTVK
+394 KLTVK

-406 NGKARKP
+406 NGKAQKP

-450 NYSKASGT
+450 SYSKAFGT

-470 SVAKSTKKKTFI
+470 SSAKSTKRKTFT

-507 VRTVNLKSRNT
+507 VRTVNLKANNT

-525 RSRKTYYIRVRGYK
+525 KSRKNYYVRIRSYK
-539 KVKGKIMYA
+539 KVGKQTWYS
-548 GWSNVKKVKVK
+548 GWSNVKSVRIR